1 MVVGRGINSQ
11 LNEILMKRALMN
23 CTGVRASHDQRISLP
38 PGSELSATF
47 DLLDMD
53 KDGKLK
59 RADIITL
66 LRTIKVEPTKRDV
79 DSIFSE
85 MDSERKPEAFFTSPS
100 PISTL
105 RVWPDQEGSFHAVY
119 AEPPH

>member
-1 MVVGRGINSQ
+1 LEAIR
-11 LNEILMKRALMN
+11 
-23 CTGVRASHDQRISLP
+23 DQRIRL
-38 PGSELSATF
+38 GSELSATF

-66 LRTIKVEPTKRDV
+66 LRTIKCEPTKRDI

-85 MDSERKPEAFFTSPS
+85 MDIESEYCSHPFSGFQRFP
-100 PISTL
+100 
-105 RVWPDQEGSFHAVY
+105 V
-119 AEPPH
+119 